1 VTYLIRYGTMGH
13 IARFRAAPPSV
24 SAFDR
29 GQAVVIQS
37 HRGIE
42 LGEVLIRV
50 DEPPLPGSFGGLEPA
65 ESNDSARIENAG
77 EPRVLRAAGS
87 EDLARAQ
94 QAGELKPARFARC
107 QQILQEGGWPWE
119 LLDVEPLLDGHTTVL
134 HYIGSR
140 QIEDATMRARFRVA
154 SDFDVVFESA
164 GGELDSL
171 ESEDFDLEH
180 ACGSGCGSGGCG
192 SGGGCG
198 ATPRSDTA
206 LPTASSA
213 TASDGNA
220 HPPQGGC
227 ASCGIG
233 RLLAGRRR

>member
-13 IARFRAAPPSV
+13 IARFRSASPSEG
-24 SAFDR
+24 AFDR

-42 LGEVLIRV
+42 LGEVLIRF
-50 DEPPLPGSFGGLEPA
+50 DEPGLPESFGRLEHA
-65 ESNDSARIENAG
+65 KSGDDARIEIAG

-94 QAGELKPARFARC
+94 EAGELKPARFARC
-107 QQILQEGGWPWE
+107 QRILEEGGWPWE
-119 LLDVEPLLDGHTTVL
+119 LLDIEPLLDGQTTVL
-134 HYIGSR
+134 HYLGPR
-140 QIEDATMRARFRVA
+140 QIDDATMRARFRVA

-164 GGELDSL
+164 GGEL
-171 ESEDFDLEH
+171 ESFESHDHDLDH

-198 ATPRSDTA
+198 AATSSDTA
-206 LPTASSA
+206 LATASSPTASAPISHR
-213 TASDGNA
+213 SEV
-220 HPPQGGC
+220 GC

-233 RLLAGRRR
+233 QLLAGRRR